1 MICSELPANLLSW
14 EKTVELLYWSELA
27 GAREM
32 ENLSKAPKRNS
43 GWSISSEDPSMVK
56 WDVVVRSSE
65 KNVPTAKIYSWGVQL
80 HMVLGSIFFRICM
93 MTQQTLSLWNHSWEV
108 LSWGGTSHLWSSW
121 KCSFLGTAAQEA
133 DSVGLGVRGPGS
145 VL

>member
-27 GAREM
+27 AAREM

-65 KNVPTAKIYSWGVQL
+65 KNVPTAKIYS
-80 HMVLGSIFFRICM
+80 
-93 MTQQTLSLWNHSWEV
+93 
-108 LSWGGTSHLWSSW
+108 
-121 KCSFLGTAAQEA
+121 
-133 DSVGLGVRGPGS
+133 
-145 VL
+145 